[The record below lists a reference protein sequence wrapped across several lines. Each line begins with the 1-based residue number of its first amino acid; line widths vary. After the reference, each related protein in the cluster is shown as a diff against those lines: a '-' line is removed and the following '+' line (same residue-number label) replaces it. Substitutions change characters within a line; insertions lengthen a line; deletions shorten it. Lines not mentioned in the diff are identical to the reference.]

1 METELQTLK
10 DRGPQVLS
18 QRESAHLR
26 ELEAQYHNRLHLQAQ
41 QWQQQMEASIEQRV
55 REETERRMMQ
65 AMSQM
70 QINESEVF
78 QHPNVIVNEDTDMI
92 DTSSQ
97 PKKKVMP
104 KRNGRYNPNEETN

>member
-10 DRGPQVLS
+10 QRGPDVLG

-26 ELEAQYHNRLHLQAQ
+26 ELEAQYQNRLHMQARE
-41 QWQQQMEASIEQRV
+41 WQQQMEASIEQRV
-55 REETERRMMQ
+55 QEETERRMMQ

-92 DTSSQ
+92 DASSQ